1 MRKTLWVLCCLAWL
15 LGGCERVEEAASAAS
30 NEPAALMQ
38 LTFPGWKPAGP
49 ESVREIAS
57 PAEKGKPPEVGAYA
71 LTPGLLLKP
80 AADRAVL
87 VVVGVPADAQGNS
100 QAGHAS
106 QAQLGAYWFEKRDAR
121 WFKVAEQPE
130 FAQEG
135 FSGNPGELRQVE
147 LGGGKIAL
155 AVENGSC
162 WQGSC
167 GSWLTLYAVGE
178 QQLSKVFGDLL
189 SSDSEGASSGCSDLL
204 NLGAGHQQRVALD
217 DYSSGS
223 GCYQIVGRWSI
234 APATAGPGQL
244 SIEYGGLQSSAEQ
257 VPALKKTAVPAKAE
271 GSEGE
276 KATEEYLVTLS
287 KLQQQQVYNYANGR
301 YVLLKGTNPNPG
313 L

>member
-106 QAQLGAYWFEKRDAR
+106 QAQLGAYWFEKRGER

-135 FSGNPGELRQVE
+135 FSGNPGELRQVD

-167 GSWLTLYAVGE
+167 GNWLGLYVVGD
-178 QQLSKVFGDLL
+178 QQLTKVFGDLL
-189 SSDSEGASSGCSDLL
+189 SSDSEGATGGCTDLL
-204 NLGAGHQQRVALD
+204 KLGAGHQQRVSLD
-217 DYSSGS
+217 GYSSNI
-223 GCYQIVGRWSI
+223 GCYQITGHWKV
-234 APATAGPGQL
+234 APAASGPGQL
-244 SIEYGGLQSSAEQ
+244 TITFGGTQTSGET
-257 VPALKKTAVPAKAE
+257 VPVQKKPASQTKTE
-271 GSEGE
+271 GGESEE
-276 KATEEYLVTLS
+276 ATEEYLVTVS
-287 KLQQQQVYNYANGR
+287 EVQQQQVYIYQKGS
-301 YVLLKGTNPNPG
+301 YVLAKGTNPNPG

>member
-1 MRKTLWVLCCLAWL
+1 MSRVFWVMCWLAWFL
-15 LGGCERVEEAASAAS
+15 SGCERGEEAPSAAS

-38 LTFPGWKPAGP
+38 LAFPGWKAAGEAP
-49 ESVREIAS
+49 ETGS
-57 PAEKGKPPEVGAYA
+57 YA
-71 LTPGLLLKP
+71 LRPGLVLKP
-80 AADRAVL
+80 GANRAVL
-87 VVVGVPADAQGNS
+87 IVVGVPADALGNS
-100 QAGHAS
+100 QAGHVS
-106 QAQLGAYWFEKRDAR
+106 QAQLGAYWFEQRGAR

-135 FSGNPGELRQVE
+135 FSGNPGELRQID

-167 GSWLTLYAVGE
+167 GSWLALYVVGE
-178 QQLSKVFGDLL
+178 QQLSKLFGDLL

-204 NLGAGHQQRVALD
+204 KLGAGHQQRVALD

-234 APATAGPGQL
+234 TPATAGPGPL
-244 SIEYGGLQSSAEQ
+244 RIEFGGLQSSAEQ
-257 VPALKKTAVPAKAE
+257 VPAVKKTGVPPKAE
-271 GSEGE
+271 GSDSEE
-276 KATEEYLVTLS
+276 ETEEYLVTVS
-287 KLQQQQVYNYANGR
+287 KLQQQQVYNYENGR
-301 YVLLKGTNPNPG
+301 YVLVKGTNPNPG